1 MRRGRAKSLL
11 LDSKRTGLDHR
22 GYRQL
27 ERSRM
32 YVQCMCGSGEA
43 ECCGG
48 GETMV
53 DVEAAAEQDE
63 GGTVGQA
70 NGCLVSPAARG
81 RRYLRL
87 LNART

>member
-1 MRRGRAKSLL
+1 
-11 LDSKRTGLDHR
+11 
-22 GYRQL
+22 
-27 ERSRM
+27 
-32 YVQCMCGSGEA
+32 
-43 ECCGG
+43 
-48 GETMV
+48 MV